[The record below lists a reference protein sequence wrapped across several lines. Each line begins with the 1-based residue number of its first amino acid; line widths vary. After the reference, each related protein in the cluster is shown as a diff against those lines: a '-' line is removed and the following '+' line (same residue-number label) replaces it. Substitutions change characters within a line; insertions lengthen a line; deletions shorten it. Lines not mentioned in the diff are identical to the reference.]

1 MSSQVSQLLQQSER
15 KNRNTIFE
23 LLLKSEITSPLMVFL
38 LCRKSHLQNS
48 GCFPTEMVMTGS
60 WITVLGLRLVADK
73 TSVKNWWFVFCP
85 KRFSVWLMAWDHY
98 QPPSVSLHK
107 PNVQTQNYAKTQ
119 IHKFTNTQTHKQI
132 QQHIIVCENIA
143 VSSMGAPKKKGV
155 FYIVQIV
162 LKIVFSCSWYFF
174 LAHDSRTEVEV
185 CVTSPAIYLVLSH
198 KKTENF
204 VNKRRKSFGT
214 QPSKRN

>member
-119 IHKFTNTQTHKQI
+119 IHKFTL
-132 QQHIIVCENIA
+132 C
-143 VSSMGAPKKKGV
+143 
-155 FYIVQIV
+155 
-162 LKIVFSCSWYFF
+162 WY
-174 LAHDSRTEVEV
+174 
-185 CVTSPAIYLVLSH
+185 CC
-198 KKTENF
+198 
-204 VNKRRKSFGT
+204 NKRQKKLQSGRSF
-214 QPSKRN
+214 SYCCKLSLSYFYFLKV